1 MIVLRNMWYRFAHLL
16 LPPILVVTL
25 CHCSGGTDRSND
37 EATKTGMAKAL
48 HASESV
54 DAQFTGDLFTYEETL
69 ILQQRSDTP
78 GSLISLAGEVVL
90 GEDGHYY
97 VTDTREKRIVAFDA
111 NGEFVWSMGGRGSG
125 PGEFISISILA
136 ADSRGLLLFDDVLNR
151 STRYQ
156 YDGVLAAIFSAPPGS
171 PRLDAMFPLEDGG
184 LLLLHQT
191 LYPGPA
197 RTMLTRCI
205 ATRIFASKDTA
216 WTITTKPVATYYIV
230 ANDAEEDVLGYYDY
244 QGTPSVVLASEYGL
258 LVSSGVDQELTWYSM
273 NGNLE
278 SRIPLMLPTM
288 AVTKAEEKA
297 IREPKENYLRENPQA
312 RATRLVLKNFRL
324 PPVKGHWDRLLID
337 NAGFI
342 WLRVPDLISRRQREG
357 GAAYRVL
364 SRNGSYLGSTRLP
377 VMQGYIRNGLVAG
390 IVQNTETG
398 EQILTV
404 FRILSVHEGLSY
416 P

>member
-111 NGEFVWSMGGRGSG
+111 N
-125 PGEFISISILA
+125 
-136 ADSRGLLLFDDVLNR
+136 DDVLNR